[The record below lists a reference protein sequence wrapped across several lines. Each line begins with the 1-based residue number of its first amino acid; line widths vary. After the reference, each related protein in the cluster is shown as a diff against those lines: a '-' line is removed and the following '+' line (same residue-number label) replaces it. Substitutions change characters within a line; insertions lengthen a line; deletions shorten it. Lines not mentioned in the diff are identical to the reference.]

1 VIHRSQPGA
10 QHFLYERVAAEIG
23 ELIERGTYRPGD
35 RIPSIRELAGQRRI
49 SINTALGAYARLED
63 LHLV

>member
-1 VIHRSQPGA
+1 MIHRSQPGA